1 MAEWDWH
8 QISIQGAF
16 SALSG
21 AGGFLFGLYKWGRK
35 SAEEEQ
41 AAKQAVKDDYD
52 GKIDELREQVRK
64 DMASYAQ
71 KVEDGHDLLVSQF
84 KESFEGIRR
93 QHDDHKLDVERR
105 FLPKEDFREFR
116 EEYREDM
123 REIKASIANIAR

>member
-8 QISIQGAF
+8 QISIQGLF

-21 AGGFLFGLYKWGRK
+21 AGGFLFGLYKLGRK
-35 SAEEEQ
+35 SAQSE
-41 AAKQAVKDDYD
+41 QAVKDDYNSQ
-52 GKIDELREQVRK
+52 IRALREEVRN
-64 DMASYAQ
+64 DMASHAQ

-93 QHDDHKLDVERR
+93 QHDEHKLDVEKR
-105 FLPKEDFREFR
+105 FLPKEDFKEFR

-123 REIKASIANIAR
+123 REIKASIASIPRA